1 MRAAVLHTHGQPPRC
16 EEFAEPTAGENE
28 VLVEV
33 QAAALKPVDRQMAA
47 GAHYASPRQLP
58 AICGADGVGRLSDGS
73 RVLFNMPRPPYGGM
87 AQRTVVA
94 ARQCLPVPDEVD
106 DVTAAATF
114 NPGMAAW
121 KALIWRGELSEGQT
135 VLVLGATG
143 ASGRLAIQWA
153 KLHGAGRIVAAGRN
167 QQVLDSLH
175 ALGADAT
182 IRLDQA
188 PADLVG
194 AFTDAAHDTGYDVVV
209 DYVWGPPAEALITT
223 LTGTDLTAAASART
237 RLVQV
242 GQLAGPTIAL
252 PAAALRSSGLEILG
266 SGSGVSP
273 SGEVVMDAYHR
284 LMALAAEGEFVIDIE
299 QVPLTDIEQ
308 AWQRDP
314 QSPRLVITP

>member
-16 EEFAEPTAGENE
+16 EEFTEPTASESE
-28 VLVEV
+28 AIIDV
-33 QAAALKPVDRQMAA
+33 QAASLKPVDRQMAD
-47 GAHYASPRQLP
+47 GTHYASPRQLP
-58 AICGADGVGRLSDGS
+58 AICGADGVGHLADGS

-106 DVTAAATF
+106 DVTAAAIF

-121 KALIWRGELSEGQT
+121 KALVWRGELAAGQT

-153 KLHGAGRIVAAGRN
+153 KRHGAGRVIAAGRN
-167 QQVLDSLH
+167 HQVLDSLH

-188 PADLVG
+188 PNNLVDD
-194 AFTDAAHDTGYDVVV
+194 FTEAAQGTGYDVVV

-223 LTGTDLTAAASART
+223 LTGTDLTPAASART

-273 SGEVVMDAYHR
+273 SGEIIMNAYHQ
-284 LMALAAEGEFVIDIE
+284 LMALAANGQFHIDIE
-299 QVPLTDIEQ
+299 QVPLANIEQ
-308 AWQRDP
+308 AWQRDT
-314 QSPRLVITP
+314 QGPRLVIIP